1 MWTRARSHCACPS
14 PPCGSTVLV
23 SLVDY
28 CVPRCLPLLRQAA
41 YPSLTPALG
50 PILIAPRH
58 RRPLVPSRVPSTQ
71 VTQRGY
77 RPLTTPPTACLPLS
91 CDLCTSCILRVSI
104 STNRLLICLST
115 SGRPIFAG
123 IYSALHQL
131 VSPAI
136 TFSFIVYDTCI
147 IPIQKRLQSS
157 CLAFSFAAVISA
169 VCNLSYPSL
178 QMTTPVVW
186 CHVVA

>member
-1 MWTRARSHCACPS
+1 MDARALALRLPASLPTLWKHSACFLSGLCASLSPSHPS
-14 PPCGSTVLV
+14 
-23 SLVDY
+23 
-28 CVPRCLPLLRQAA
+28 

-50 PILIAPRH
+50 PTLIAPRH
-58 RRPLVPSRVPSTQ
+58 RRPLVPSRVQSTQ
-71 VTQRGY
+71 ATQRGY
-77 RPLTTPPTACLPLS
+77 RPLITQPTPCLPLN
-91 CDLCTSCILRVSI
+91 CDLCTSCIQRVSA
-104 STNRLLICLST
+104 STNRPLICLST

-136 TFSFIVYDTCI
+136 TFSFIVHDTCI

-178 QMTTPVVW
+178 QMTTPPVVW